1 MSNNLFLVYSNRNMN
16 ANYYKTFV
24 RLRQDAIIRDVD
36 GSVHWWNLDQNLWF
50 SSVLQ
55 MERKGNP
62 IEIVPMKQ
70 NEGRIVGVARKRGGD
85 KPQHIVISACWLL
98 SSFTRYLACVC
109 VFVCMCVSVC
119 LCLRVCLSLC
129 VCVRV
134 CVCVGLAI
142 NFQFS
147 CNFRRAACMHTY
159 IQTYIHIYV
168 PLESGIR
175 CPLSVVCCPYNGELC
190 F

>member
-70 NEGRIVGVARKRGGD
+70 NEGRIVGVARKKGGD

-109 VFVCMCVSVC
+109 VCLYVCVCLSLFACVFVSVCVCASVC
-119 LCLRVCLSLC
+119 LC
-129 VCVRV
+129 
-134 CVCVGLAI
+134 GLGNKFPI
-142 NFQFS
+142 FVQFS
-147 CNFRRAACMHTY
+147 QSGMHAYIHTNIHTY
-159 IQTYIHIYV
+159 ICTFGVRYSV
-168 PLESGIR
+168 SVVR
-175 CPLSVVCCPYNGELC
+175 CLLSV
-190 F
+190 